1 MLTQQHCICVFII
14 FINREEFCEIFR
26 AKDKN
31 TLKMY
36 TCKKFLK
43 KDGRKVRKAAKNEIL
58 ILKMYVFHAGY
69 LYDPHFSKERCL
81 QMVLSVEIC
90 LTIVA
95 ECSWLFT
102 MQMILFFAD
111 SHDFFSLSTLLPF
124 TVSQFLSCFLSVS
137 PRRVKHLNIL
147 QLVDVFE
154 TRKEYFLFLELYV
167 LWDFHMWEWIRKYK
181 SANGYVLHLL
191 CLDFKNEPKW

>member
-69 LYDPHFSKERCL
+69 LYNPHFSKERCL

-90 LTIVA
+90 LTRVA
-95 ECSWLFT
+95 ECSRLFA
-102 MQMILFFAD
+102 MQMILLLQIVMISFHFLLCFLSQCHSFSLA
-111 SHDFFSLSTLLPF
+111 FSLSLPAGWSII
-124 TVSQFLSCFLSVS
+124 TSSS
-137 PRRVKHLNIL
+137 
-147 QLVDVFE
+147 
-154 TRKEYFLFLELYV
+154 
-167 LWDFHMWEWIRKYK
+167 W
-181 SANGYVLHLL
+181 
-191 CLDFKNEPKW
+191 